1 MKSGLW
7 VLPSWKDA
15 SDRMQ
20 QVAVEARLSDIW
32 RRPDTF
38 AAGKGRKAVENNKDE
53 QQFEESFPQTEPGE
67 VEAADAE
74 AVDGM
79 EDAGSGAPDEP
90 TPAEQ
95 FADSARTQAGAAAES
110 LRRGEF
116 MHDAA
121 IDISADSDDRLIA
134 LLCYVTQVLIPLV
147 MPILVLLSASSKK
160 RPFQRFHAIQSLAL
174 SLTFILL
181 GLMMGIGSMIMAFVP
196 IIGFLIVSVVICL
209 TPLLVLMAF
218 LALVYYGYQ
227 AYQGKRFAIPGL
239 TSFLQDQNWI

>member
-1 MKSGLW
+1 M
-7 VLPSWKDA
+7 
-15 SDRMQ
+15 
-20 QVAVEARLSDIW
+20 
-32 RRPDTF
+32 
-38 AAGKGRKAVENNKDE
+38 ENNKDE
-53 QQFEESFPQTEPGE
+53 QQFEESSPQTEASE
-67 VEAADAE
+67 VEAAD
-74 AVDGM
+74 G
-79 EDAGSGAPDEP
+79 GSVEQPEP

-95 FADSARTQAGAAAES
+95 FADSARAQAGAAADS

-116 MHDAA
+116 MQDAA
-121 IDISADSDDRLIA
+121 IDISADGDDRLIA

-147 MPILVLLSASSKK
+147 MPVLVLLSASSKK

-174 SLTFILL
+174 SLIFILL
-181 GLMMGIGSMIMAFVP
+181 GLLMGIGSTIMALVP
-196 IIGFLIVSVVICL
+196 IIGWLIVSVVFCL

>member
-1 MKSGLW
+1 M
-7 VLPSWKDA
+7 
-15 SDRMQ
+15 
-20 QVAVEARLSDIW
+20 
-32 RRPDTF
+32 
-38 AAGKGRKAVENNKDE
+38 ENNKDE
-53 QQFEESFPQTEPGE
+53 QQFEENFSQTEPGE

-79 EDAGSGAPDEP
+79 EDAGSGAADEP

-95 FADSARTQAGAAAES
+95 FADSARTQAGAAADS

-181 GLMMGIGSMIMAFVP
+181 GLMMAIGSTIMAFVP
-196 IIGFLIVSVVICL
+196 IIGILVVSVVFCL